1 MPYTRGEEV
10 SRPLDDVIAEIAHL
24 AQGGVREVNLLGQNV
39 NAYRGENH
47 LGEIVDFAELL
58 HFVARIP
65 GIDRI
70 RYTTSH
76 PVEFSDAIIDAYA
89 EIPQLVDHL
98 HLPVQSGSDR
108 ILMAMKRGHTALEY
122 KSKIRRLRKIRPDI
136 SLSSD
141 FIVGFPGETEADFA
155 ATMKLI
161 EDIGFDVSFSF
172 IYSARPGTP
181 ASDLPDE
188 TDEAVKKQRLQ
199 ILQTRINQQA
209 QDISRKMVGSTQRI
223 LVTGVSKK
231 DPGQLQGRTENN
243 RVVNFRCDDHS
254 LIGEFTDVLI
264 HEALPNSL
272 RGEQVD
278 I

>member
-1 MPYTRGEEV
+1 
-10 SRPLDDVIAEIAHL
+10 
-24 AQGGVREVNLLGQNV
+24 
-39 NAYRGENH
+39 
-47 LGEIVDFAELL
+47 
-58 HFVARIP
+58 
-65 GIDRI
+65 
-70 RYTTSH
+70 
-76 PVEFSDAIIDAYA
+76 
-89 EIPQLVDHL
+89 
-98 HLPVQSGSDR
+98 
-108 ILMAMKRGHTALEY
+108 MAMKRGHTALEY

-272 RGEQVD
+272 RGEQVG